1 MVNSQLRP
9 LPLSQFPGE
18 GDEPGTLLQPVLAL
32 PSTKRSFLLTSTL
45 VRTKLDIASFSS
57 SQKSGIQF
65 KMERKKHLGY
75 VKVFEEES

>member
-9 LPLSQFPGE
+9 LPPSQFPGE

-32 PSTKRSFLLTSTL
+32 PSTKWSFLLTSTL